1 MTEFMILKK
10 KKNTLKVPDVSGLQS
25 GGCFMNG
32 NTKASDRCKPLISP
46 QEQEG
51 LMRTLAENISK
62 SLHSCGKENLRT
74 DELNITCTKTM
85 PMGSSVKVIDFKDN
99 QF

>member
-1 MTEFMILKK
+1 MMTEFMILKK

-62 SLHSCGKENLRT
+62 LWKR
-74 DELNITCTKTM
+74 K
-85 PMGSSVKVIDFKDN
+85 SSDR
-99 QF
+99 